1 MGLTSVTI
9 NADSSP
15 TFQSEAYTGYIQNL
29 SIGTATGQIIS
40 ENNTIKSYTLPFG
53 QFFAFKNLVIQKINN
68 GPVPVEFTFGSNGT
82 VPESPSTGGMNIN
95 NTINIQGT
103 ITGNVNVSNT
113 LNIQGTISGSVIVS
127 NTLNIQGTI
136 NGSVNVSNVVNIQGT
151 INGNVNISNTVDIQ
165 GTISG
170 SVNIGNTV
178 NIQGTISGSVDIS
191 NTVSIT
197 GSVSGTVDIG
207 NTVNILGTIS
217 GSVDI
222 SNTVSITGSVSGT
235 VDIGNTV
242 NILGTISGNVN
253 VSNTIDIQGTISGS
267 VTISN
272 NVNIE
277 GVINTVNININ
288 GQALGLSTYN
298 NNTTGYIYL
307 ATPSA
312 DISGID
318 DAYSITINTGPEGA
332 KLLKCNIAAQST
344 SIVNILQYIGIT
356 GSAPYMQSW
365 SDPYYRTSYETFYL
379 AEGQSILYDLNGIQ
393 FMVMNPNA
401 TATTTLNNSSLGIN
415 QYTYTTPIYLPP
427 NTSITITF
435 GQFANFSTSTA
446 LAAYITIYYEGDI
459 TFSGQTGGGGG
470 GTIH

>member
-40 ENNTIKSYTLPFG
+40 ENNTIKNYTLPFG

-217 GSVDI
+217 G
-222 SNTVSITGSVSGT
+222 
-235 VDIGNTV
+235 
-242 NILGTISGNVN
+242 NVN

-277 GVINTVNININ
+277 GIINTVNININ
-288 GQALGLSTYN
+288 GQSLGLSTFN

-312 DISGID
+312 DISGVD
-318 DAYSITINTGPEGA
+318 NAYSLTINTGPEGA

-356 GSAPYMQSW
+356 GPAPYMQPW

-446 LAAYITIYYEGDI
+446 LAAYISIYYEGDI

>member
-1 MGLTSVTI
+1 MGLTTVTI
-9 NADSSP
+9 NANSSP
-15 TFQSEAYTGYIQNL
+15 EFQSQKYTGYIQNL

-40 ENNTIKSYTLPFG
+40 ENNTIKNYTLPFG
-53 QFFAFKNLVIQKINN
+53 QYFSFSNLIIQRINN
-68 GPVPVEFTFGSNGT
+68 GPIPVEFTYGSNGA
-82 VPESPSTGGMNIN
+82 VPNAPSTGGMNVN

-103 ITGNVNVSNT
+103 VSGTVNVGNT
-113 LNIQGTISGSVIVS
+113 
-127 NTLNIQGTI
+127 
-136 NGSVNVSNVVNIQGT
+136 VNIL
-151 INGNVNISNTVDIQ
+151 

-178 NIQGTISGSVDIS
+178 NIQGTISGSV
-191 NTVSIT
+191 NV
-197 GSVSGTVDIG
+197 G
-207 NTVNILGTIS
+207 NTVNILGTVS
-217 GSVDI
+217 GSV
-222 SNTVSITGSVSGT
+222 S
-235 VDIGNTV
+235 
-242 NILGTISGNVN
+242 
-253 VSNTIDIQGTISGS
+253 VSNTLNIQGTISGS
-267 VTISN
+267 VTVSN

-277 GVINTVNININ
+277 GIINTVNININ
-288 GQALGLSTYN
+288 GQSLGLSTFN

-312 DISGID
+312 DISGSD
-318 DAYSITINTGPEGA
+318 DAYSLTINTGPEGA

-356 GSAPYMQSW
+356 GPAPYMQPW

-446 LAAYITIYYEGDI
+446 LAAYISIYYEGDI
-459 TFSGQTGGGGG
+459 TFSGQTSGGGV

>member
-1 MGLTSVTI
+1 MGLTTVTI
-9 NADSSP
+9 NANSSP
-15 TFQSEAYTGYIQNL
+15 EFQSQKYTGYIQNL

-40 ENNTIKSYTLPFG
+40 ENNTIKNYTLPFG
-53 QFFAFKNLVIQKINN
+53 QYFSFSNLIIQRINN
-68 GPVPVEFTFGSNGT
+68 GPIPVEFTYGSNGA
-82 VPESPSTGGMNIN
+82 VPNAPSTGGMNVN

-103 ITGNVNVSNT
+103 VSGTVNVGNT
-113 LNIQGTISGSVIVS
+113 
-127 NTLNIQGTI
+127 
-136 NGSVNVSNVVNIQGT
+136 VNIL
-151 INGNVNISNTVDIQ
+151 

-178 NIQGTISGSVDIS
+178 NIQGTISGSV
-191 NTVSIT
+191 TV
-197 GSVSGTVDIG
+197 
-207 NTVNILGTIS
+207 
-217 GSVDI
+217 
-222 SNTVSITGSVSGT
+222 
-235 VDIGNTV
+235 
-242 NILGTISGNVN
+242 
-253 VSNTIDIQGTISGS
+253 
-267 VTISN
+267 SN

-288 GQALGLSTYN
+288 GQSLGLSTFN

-312 DISGID
+312 NISGVD
-318 DAYSITINTGPEGA
+318 NAYSLTINTGPEGA

-356 GSAPYMQSW
+356 GSAPYMQPW

-401 TATTTLNNSSLGIN
+401 TATTTLNNSNLGIN

-435 GQFANFSTSTA
+435 GQFANFSTSAT
-446 LAAYITIYYEGDI
+446 LAAYISIYYEGDI